1 MEAKKIKT
9 EKDYRSICSSMDLL
23 IDKGTQLGDME
34 LWSDTDKYEYVL
46 LSAMARNWEKVN
58 YPHPIP
64 VNPLIARIQERMAE
78 QNLKQR
84 DAAILLGIDEARMS
98 EILRGK
104 RAISMRLAKKL
115 RKSLH
120 IEADMLLD
128 FA

>member
-1 MEAKKIKT
+1 MEAQKIKT
-9 EKDYRSICSSMDLL
+9 EKDYRNICSSMDLL
-23 IDKGTQLGDME
+23 IDKGTKLGDME
-34 LWSDTDKYEYVL
+34 LLSVTDKNEYVR
-46 LSAMARNWEKVN
+46 LSALARNWEKIH

-84 DAAILLGIDEARMS
+84 DAAKLLGIDEARMS

-104 RAISMRLAKKL
+104 RPISMRLAKNL
-115 RKSLH
+115 HKSLH
-120 IEADMLLD
+120 IEADILLD

>member
-1 MEAKKIKT
+1 MEANRIKT
-9 EKDYRSICSSMDLL
+9 EKEYRSVCAAMDLL
-23 IDKGTQLGDME
+23 IDKGTLLGDME
-34 LWSDTDKYEYVL
+34 LLPDIDKNKYMQ
-46 LSAMARNWEKVN
+46 LSAMVRTWEKSH

-64 VNPLIARIQERMAE
+64 VNPLIAKIQERMAE

-84 DAAILLGIDEARMS
+84 DTAILLGIDEARMS

-104 RAISMRLAKKL
+104 RAISMRLAKSL
-115 RKSLH
+115 RKNLN

>member
-1 MEAKKIKT
+1 MEAQKIKT
-9 EKDYRSICSSMDLL
+9 EKDYRNICSSMDLL

-34 LWSDTDKYEYVL
+34 LLSDMEKNEYVR
-46 LSAMARNWEKVN
+46 LSALARNWEKIH

-84 DAAILLGIDEARMS
+84 DAAKLLGIDEARMS

-104 RAISMRLAKKL
+104 RPISMRLAKSL

-120 IEADMLLD
+120 IEADILLD

>member
-1 MEAKKIKT
+1 MEVKKIKT
-9 EKDYRSICSSMDLL
+9 EEEYRSICASMDLL
-23 IDKGTQLGDME
+23 IDKGTLLGDME
-34 LWSDTDKYEYVL
+34 LLSDTDKNEYVR
-46 LSAMARNWEKVN
+46 LSALVRKWEKIN

-64 VNPLIARIQERMAE
+64 VNPLIAQIQERMAA

-104 RAISMRLAKKL
+104 RAISMRLAKNL
-115 RKSLH
+115 RKCLH

>member
-9 EKDYRSICSSMDLL
+9 EKNYRSICSYMDLL

-34 LWSDTDKYEYVL
+34 LLSDTDKNEYVR
-46 LSAMARNWEKVN
+46 LSAMVRKWEKVN

-78 QNLKQR
+78 QKLKQK
-84 DAAILLGIDEARMS
+84 DTAILLGIDEARMS

-104 RAISMRLAKKL
+104 RAISMRLAKSL
-115 RKSLH
+115 RKNLQ

>member
-9 EKDYRSICSSMDLL
+9 EKDYRNICSSMDLL

-34 LWSDTDKYEYVL
+34 LLSDTDNNEYVR
-46 LSAMARNWEKVN
+46 LSAMARSWEKVN
-58 YPHPIP
+58 YPHPIA

-104 RAISMRLAKKL
+104 RAISMRLAKNL
-115 RKSLH
+115 RKTLH

>member
-1 MEAKKIKT
+1 MEAQKIKT
-9 EKDYRSICSSMDLL
+9 EKDYRNICSAMDLL
-23 IDKGTQLGDME
+23 IDNGTQLGDME
-34 LWSDTDKYEYVL
+34 LLSDPDKKEYVR
-46 LSAMARNWEKVN
+46 LSAMARNWEKAN

-120 IEADMLLD
+120 VEADILLD